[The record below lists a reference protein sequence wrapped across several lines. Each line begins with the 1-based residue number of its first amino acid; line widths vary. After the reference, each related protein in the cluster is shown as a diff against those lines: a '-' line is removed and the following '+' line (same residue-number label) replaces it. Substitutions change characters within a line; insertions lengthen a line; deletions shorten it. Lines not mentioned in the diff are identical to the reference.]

1 MYPGGAGATKVS
13 ATGHEQKELVREQ
26 FTRTAQVFGD
36 YAVASR
42 VREAERLAEMVCASA
57 GDRVVDL
64 ATGPGTLALRFA
76 RHVKQ
81 VCALDLTPAI
91 LQRARNS
98 TAGEKLTNIDFLI
111 GDAQALPFADGALDV
126 AITSYSLHHMAD
138 PARVIGEMAR
148 VVRRGGR
155 VGVIDIRVEEDS
167 RVAELNNRI
176 ERARDASHTRTLAR
190 SEFEAIFARKGLRI
204 FGAEIEEQSR
214 PFDHWLLVAGWRPG
228 DAPYEEARRLLES
241 TLANDGAG
249 FHARRAEAA
258 VPEAAEDSG
267 LEITNT
273 VLFLAGEKV

>member
-1 MYPGGAGATKVS
+1 MS
-13 ATGHEQKELVREQ
+13 ATGQGQRELVREQ

-42 VREAERLAEMVCASA
+42 VREAERLAEMVRAGA
-57 GDRVVDL
+57 GDRVADL

-98 TAGEKLTNIDFLI
+98 AAGEKLTNIDFLI
-111 GDAQALPFADGALDV
+111 GDAQALPFSECTLDI

-138 PARVIGEMAR
+138 PTRVVGEMAR

-155 VGVIDIRVEEDS
+155 VGVIDIRVEEDP
-167 RVAELNNRI
+167 RVAELNNHI
-176 ERARDASHTRTLAR
+176 ERARDASHTRTLAG
-190 SEFEAIFARKGLRI
+190 SEFEAIFARNGLRVI
-204 FGAEIEEQSR
+204 AAEIEEQSR
-214 PFDHWLLVAGWRPG
+214 LFDHWLLVAGWKPG
-228 DAPYEEARRLLES
+228 DAPYEEARQLLES

-249 FHARRAEAA
+249 FHPRRVERAA
-258 VPEAAEDSG
+258 PEAAEDSR
-267 LEITNT
+267 LQITNT
-273 VLFLAGEKV
+273 VLFLAGEKI

>member
-1 MYPGGAGATKVS
+1 LS
-13 ATGHEQKELVREQ
+13 ATGPGQKDLVREQ

-42 VREAERLAEMVCASA
+42 VREAERLAEMVGASA

-76 RHVKQ
+76 RHVEQ

-98 TAGEKLTNIDFLI
+98 ATGEKLTNIDFLI
-111 GDAQALPFADGALDV
+111 GDAQALPFADGALDI

-138 PARVIGEMAR
+138 AARVIGEMAR

-155 VGVIDIRVEEDS
+155 VGVIDIRVEEDP

-176 ERARDASHTRTLAR
+176 EQARDASHTRTLAR
-190 SEFEAIFARKGLRI
+190 SEFEAIFARNGLR
-204 FGAEIEEQSR
+204 AVATEIEEQSR
-214 PFDHWLLVAGWRPG
+214 PFDHWLLVAGWKPG
-228 DAPYEEARRLLES
+228 DAPYEEARQLLES

-249 FHARRAEAA
+249 FHTRRLVDAPAEG
-258 VPEAAEDSG
+258 SG

-273 VLFLAGEKV
+273 VLFLAGEKL